1 MFAHRDIDVGPDP
14 NAFLMVGGFTIPERT
29 RFARILEHTRHD
41 GCVPRRPRRST
52 DVYVAV
58 RQWWVVRWIRPMGGH
73 ATGLLCGA
81 ANVYAS
87 SEIRESRHGSI
98 RRANGAF
105 DANLVLLRFRSLFSI
120 FRPSRIE
127 LGERRGGRASPEATK
142 DCAPKSS
149 QSNSNRKRPPSRHR
163 RIETSPR
170 NHE

>member
-1 MFAHRDIDVGPDP
+1 
-14 NAFLMVGGFTIPERT
+14 
-29 RFARILEHTRHD
+29 
-41 GCVPRRPRRST
+41 
-52 DVYVAV
+52 
-58 RQWWVVRWIRPMGGH
+58 MGGH

-142 DCAPKSS
+142 DCARSHH
-149 QSNSNRKRPPSRHR
+149 NRIAIENAHHRDTEGSKRLHAITNEPLNLTFR
-163 RIETSPR
+163 R
-170 NHE
+170 